1 MKREDLE
8 HIIRAAC
15 DIAADDAIVII
26 GSQSILGAFPAA
38 PDELLVSDE
47 ADVFP
52 VHHPERADLIDG
64 TIGEG
69 SPFHDTFGY
78 YAQGV
83 AEDTAILPR
92 GWRDRLIVVRNANTR
107 DYTGLCLEPH
117 DLVLA
122 KYLAGREKDLRFG
135 RAALAHR
142 LVRADVLLERL
153 AQTDVDDERRS
164 LTRARIERDA
174 QG

>member
-1 MKREDLE
+1 MRRPELE

-15 DIAADDAIVII
+15 EISNDDELIII
-26 GSQSILGAFPAA
+26 GSQSILGAYPAA
-38 PDELLVSDE
+38 PDSLLASNE

-52 VHHPERADLIDG
+52 KNHPERWDLIDG

-92 GWRDRLIVVRNANTR
+92 GWRDRLVPVRNDNTR
-107 DYTGLCLEPH
+107 QRTGLCLEPH
-117 DLVLA
+117 DLIIA
-122 KYLAGREKDLRFG
+122 KYLAGREKDLRFA
-135 RAALAHR
+135 RDALKHG
-142 LVRADVLLERL
+142 LVRADVLRARL
-153 AQTDVDDERRS
+153 DETEVDDARRE
-164 LTRARIERDA
+164 LAAARLERDA
-174 QG
+174 G

>member
-1 MKREDLE
+1 MKRVDLE
-8 HIIRAAC
+8 HIIRAGC

-26 GSQSILGAFPAA
+26 GSQSILGAFPTA
-38 PDELLVSDE
+38 PAELLVSDE
-47 ADVFP
+47 ADVYP

-64 TIGEG
+64 SIGEG

-92 GWRDRLIVVRNANTR
+92 GWKDRLIVVRNANTR

-117 DLVLA
+117 DLVVA
-122 KYLAGREKDLRFG
+122 KLLAGRDKDLRFAN
-135 RAALAHR
+135 AALAHG
-142 LVRADVLLERL
+142 LVDRHILLQRL
-153 AQTDVDDERRS
+153 ADTDVDDTVRTLARQR
-164 LTRARIERDA
+164 LTTI
-174 QG
+174 

>member
-1 MKREDLE
+1 MKRVDLE

-26 GSQSILGAFPAA
+26 GSQSILGAHADA
-38 PDELLVSDE
+38 PDEMLVSDE

-52 VHHPERADLIDG
+52 QNHPERADLIDG

-83 AEDTAILPR
+83 AEDTAVLPT
-92 GWRDRLIVVRNANTR
+92 GWRDRLIPIRNANTR
-107 DYTGLCLEPH
+107 DYLGLCLEPH
-117 DLVLA
+117 DLVVS
-122 KYLAGREKDLRFG
+122 KYIAGREKDLRFCG
-135 RAALAHR
+135 AALRHG
-142 LVRADVLLERL
+142 LVDADVLLERL
-153 AQTDVDDERRS
+153 ANTEVDAARRDLARER
-164 LTRARIERDA
+164 IHRDRR
-174 QG
+174 